1 MICKLVLEQL
11 FYLLFPQT
19 SLFLLALVE
28 NCDVPSNLQHL
39 LLSSVSL
46 LSQPHKLRLKFTNCT
61 LILIFDVPEKLV
73 TDESLIMGSSELQFI
88 YRALLFQRC

>member
-46 LSQPHKLRLKFTNCT
+46 LSQPHQLRL
-61 LILIFDVPEKLV
+61 
-73 TDESLIMGSSELQFI
+73 
-88 YRALLFQRC
+88 